1 MTAALVLFRHELKLA
16 FRSGGET
23 VQGLTFFLL
32 ALSLFPLGVGPGPQV
47 LERIGVGL
55 IWVLALFSVTLTL
68 ERLYAADA
76 RDGTLDLLASADT
89 SLELVAV
96 AKAAAHWLTSGAVLT
111 LFSPV
116 VCLLLNLPA
125 EAYLAVPTVLLL
137 GTPTLTLIGGI
148 GAALLINSRRGGLLL
163 ALIVLP
169 LQIPVLIFGV
179 SAIEGW
185 VSGLGAS
192 AQLLIL
198 GAMMLS
204 ALALAPFA
212 TAAALRLALE

>member
-1 MTAALVLFRHELKLA
+1 MRAALALLGHELRLA
-16 FRSGGET
+16 FRAGGEMA
-23 VQGLTFFLL
+23 QGLIFFLL
-32 ALSLFPLGVGPGPQV
+32 ALSLFPLGVGPGPV
-47 LERIGVGL
+47 ILERIGVGL

-76 RDGTLDLLASADT
+76 RDGTLDLLGVSGLAF
-89 SLELVAV
+89 EWVALI
-96 AKAAAHWLTSGAVLT
+96 KALAHWLTSGLVLVA
-111 LFSPV
+111 FSPLV
-116 VCLLLNLPA
+116 VLLLGLPS
-125 EAYLAVPTVLLL
+125 EAFLAVPVVLLI

-148 GAALLINSRRGGLLL
+148 GAALLVHSRRGGLLL

-192 AQLLIL
+192 GQLMIL
-198 GAMMLS
+198 GAFLLGT
-204 ALALAPFA
+204 AALAPFA

>member
-1 MTAALVLFRHELKLA
+1 MKAASALFVHEIRLA
-16 FRSGGET
+16 VRSGGEMA
-23 VQGLTFFLL
+23 QGLVFFLL
-32 ALSLFPLGVGPGPQV
+32 ALSLFPLGVGPGPVV

-55 IWVLALFSVTLTL
+55 VWVLALFSVTLTL

-76 RDGTLDLLASADT
+76 RDGTLDLLGVSGLAF
-89 SLELVAV
+89 EWVALI
-96 AKAAAHWLTSGAVLT
+96 KALAHWLTSGLVLVA
-111 LFSPV
+111 FSPLV
-116 VCLLLNLPA
+116 VLLLGLPA
-125 EAYLAVPTVLLL
+125 EAYVAVPVVLLL

-148 GAALLINSRRGGLLL
+148 GAALLVHSKRGGLLL

-192 AQLLIL
+192 AQLMIL
-198 GAMMLS
+198 GAFL
-204 ALALAPFA
+204 LGTTALAPFA

>member
-1 MTAALVLFRHELKLA
+1 MNAGLALLAHELKLA
-16 FRSGGET
+16 LRSGGEMA
-23 VQGLTFFLL
+23 QGLVFFLL
-32 ALSLFPLGVGPGPQV
+32 ALALFPLGVGPGPQV

-55 IWVLALFSVTLTL
+55 VWVLALFSVTLTL

-76 RDGTLDLLASADT
+76 RDGTLDLLGVSGLAF
-89 SLELVAV
+89 EWVALI
-96 AKAAAHWLTSGAVLT
+96 KALAHWLTSGLVLVA
-111 LFSPV
+111 FSPIV
-116 VCLLLNLPA
+116 VLLLGLPV
-125 EAYLAVPTVLLL
+125 EAYFAVPIVLLL

-148 GAALLINSRRGGLLL
+148 GAALLIHSRRGGLLL

-192 AQLLIL
+192 AQLMIL
-198 GAMMLS
+198 GAFLLG
-204 ALALAPFA
+204 ATALAPFA
-212 TAAALRLALE
+212 TAAALRLSLE

>member
-1 MTAALVLFRHELKLA
+1 MRTAAALFRHEVRLA
-16 FRSGGET
+16 LRSGGEMA
-23 VQGLTFFLL
+23 QGLTFFLL

-55 IWVLALFSVTLTL
+55 IWVLALFAVTLTL
-68 ERLYAADA
+68 ERLYTADA
-76 RDGTLDLLASADT
+76 QDGTLDLLATADI

-96 AKAAAHWLTSGAVLT
+96 AKAAAHWLTSGAILI
-111 LFSPV
+111 LFSPL
-116 VCLLLNLPA
+116 VCLLLGLPA
-125 EAYLAVPTVLLL
+125 ETYWAVPTVLLL
-137 GTPTLTLIGGI
+137 GTPTLTLIGSI
-148 GAALLINSRRGGLLL
+148 GAALLVNSRRGGLLL

-185 VSGLGAS
+185 VSGLGA
-192 AQLLIL
+192 APQLMIL
-198 GAMMLS
+198 GAMLLG
-204 ALALAPFA
+204 ALALAPIA